1 MILSRIAAAGMA
13 KIKLFLHLL
22 ERFLS
27 VHEEQHEQAG
37 EGGTESGAGGAFNLT
52 RSWHP
57 QLSTGVMLLA
67 ELSAR
72 VQCAHVALPA
82 QVWQLK
88 NQRVLSPSPVPF
100 VNISNGSH
108 RNTPN
113 GCA

>member
-22 ERFLS
+22 ERFSS
-27 VHEEQHEQAG
+27 VQEEHEPAG

-67 ELSAR
+67 ELSAA
-72 VQCAHVALPA
+72 CAVCTCCTASSSVAVEKPA
-82 QVWQLK
+82 
-88 NQRVLSPSPVPF
+88 SPVA
-100 VNISNGSH
+100 V
-108 RNTPN
+108 T
-113 GCA
+113 CALC

>member
-27 VHEEQHEQAG
+27 VHEEQHKQAG
-37 EGGTESGAGGAFNLT
+37 EGGTVSGAGGAFNLT

-67 ELSAR
+67 ELSAA
-72 VQCAHVALPA
+72 CAVCTCCTASSSVAVEKPA
-82 QVWQLK
+82 
-88 NQRVLSPSPVPF
+88 SPVA
-100 VNISNGSH
+100 V
-108 RNTPN
+108 T
-113 GCA
+113 CALC